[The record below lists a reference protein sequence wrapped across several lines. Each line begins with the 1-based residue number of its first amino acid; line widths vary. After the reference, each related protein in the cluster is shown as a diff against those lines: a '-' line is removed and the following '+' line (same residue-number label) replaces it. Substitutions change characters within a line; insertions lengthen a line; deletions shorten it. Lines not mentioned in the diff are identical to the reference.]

1 MGPKD
6 RYRYPEG
13 SVAEIGER
21 AIRVKPDF
29 PPSAGHQAVQAPPC
43 LNKFQRPYSTGP
55 STNCRG
61 ISLPPISSILAGP
74 CPTAPILRGARLA
87 ASGSSVGVAYR
98 EATTD
103 TGPIPWTRD
112 DFPGSKAAQARRDA
126 NARCSRLSR
135 KRKEIRARDKA
146 EEMENKYKEANEEIQ
161 ALKETVRRKD
171 EESRRKDE
179 EAQRII
185 RRKDE
190 EAQRIIRQKDEEI
203 ERLKRG
209 K

>member
-1 MGPKD
+1 MGPED
-6 RYRYPEG
+6 RPRYPEG

-21 AIRVKPDF
+21 VNRPNPDF
-29 PPSAGHQAVQAPPC
+29 SPSAGLQAIEAPT
-43 LNKFQRPYSTGP
+43 LNKFYRYSTGP
-55 STNCRG
+55 STNCRL

-87 ASGSSVGVAYR
+87 ATGSSVGVAYR
-98 EATTD
+98 EVRTD
-103 TGPIPWTRD
+103 TGSILVTQD
-112 DFPGSKAAQARRDA
+112 DFPGSKAAQARRDR

-161 ALKETVRRKD
+161 ALKEIVREQGEALRRKD
-171 EESRRKDE
+171 EESRQH
-179 EAQRII
+179 A
-185 RRKDE
+185 
-190 EAQRIIRQKDEEI
+190 EEI

-209 K
+209 KRTDT

>member
-1 MGPKD
+1 MGPED
-6 RYRYPEG
+6 RPRYPEG

-21 AIRVKPDF
+21 VNRPNPDF
-29 PPSAGHQAVQAPPC
+29 SPSAGLQSLEAPP
-43 LNKFQRPYSTGP
+43 LNKFHRYSTGP

-87 ASGSSVGVAYR
+87 ATGSSVGVAYR
-98 EATTD
+98 EVTTD

-135 KRKEIRARDKA
+135 KRKEIRARTKA

-171 EESRRKDE
+171 EE
-179 EAQRII
+179 
-185 RRKDE
+185 
-190 EAQRIIRQKDEEI
+190 AQRIIRQKDEENRYLRQQL
-203 ERLKRG
+203 ENK

>member
-1 MGPKD
+1 MGPED

-29 PPSAGHQAVQAPPC
+29 PPSAGHQAVQAPTC
-43 LNKFQRPYSTGP
+43 LNKFHRPYSTGP
-55 STNCRG
+55 SPNCRQ

-87 ASGSSVGVAYR
+87 ATGSSVGVAYR
-98 EATTD
+98 EVR
-103 TGPIPWTRD
+103 TGTGSILVTQD

-179 EAQRII
+179 ES

-190 EAQRIIRQKDEEI
+190 EAQRIIRRKDEEI